1 MLIDARSLADD
12 SEFACDLC
20 VVGAG
25 PAGIA
30 IVNRLRESG
39 LSIVLIESGGFELD
53 VETQKLSH
61 GENRGHPYY
70 PLDAC
75 RFRVFGGSSYHWG
88 GWCRPLDVVDFERKE
103 WSAGSGWPIDEESL
117 RPYYSD
123 TARLFELPN
132 SHFDIPSLLDRLPA
146 PFAFEDSN
154 FESAVVQYSPRTKFG
169 EAYRP
174 QLLAAGNVT
183 TLLRANV
190 IGIELSSDSMRV
202 ELLRAASLNGHRIT
216 IRPRAVVLAT
226 GGLENA
232 RVLLSSQKDRPAGLG
247 NESDL
252 VGRYFMEHLHV
263 PVGHLRASKAAGD
276 WSLYRGSNFN
286 NVRVRGLIVP
296 TAAARNRHRLLA
308 TSISLEPA
316 IHSVGKQQLIR
327 PTALG
332 YGAIRAYRYARAGW
346 LGPLVKTLGRAV
358 AFAAT
363 LPTRYRTLD
372 MALAAR
378 SANEARD
385 GYGPLFSLFVR
396 AEQAPDPA
404 SRVTLSNR
412 RDALGVPEIVLD
424 WRVNQTDTSSVLQW
438 LELLKQDVSARGL
451 GEIILPPEGW
461 QNQIS
466 GGPHHMGT
474 TRMSRDPR
482 HGVVD
487 EHCRVHSVDNLYIA
501 GSSVFATGGYANPTF
516 TLVALALRLA
526 DTLSARLR
534 KPILGAAQS
543 AP

>member
-1 MLIDARSLADD
+1 MLLDVRSVSDG

-39 LSIVLIESGGFELD
+39 LSIIVTESGGFDLD
-53 VETQKLSH
+53 FETQKLSK
-61 GENRGHPYY
+61 GESRGHPYY

-88 GWCRPLDVVDFERKE
+88 GWCCPLDAVDFERKD
-103 WSAGSGWPIDEESL
+103 WLARSGWPIGEESL
-117 RPYYSD
+117 KPYYAD
-123 TARLFELPN
+123 TARLLELPN
-132 SHFDIPSLLDRLPA
+132 SHFDMQSWQHRLPA
-146 PFAFEDSN
+146 PFAFEGSN
-154 FESAVVQYSPRTKFG
+154 FENAVIQYSPRTNFG

-174 QLLAAGNVT
+174 QLLAADNVT

-190 IGIELSSDSMRV
+190 IGIELSPGSRSVGFLRV
-202 ELLRAASLNGHRIT
+202 ASLNGRRCT

-232 RVLLSSQKDRPAGLG
+232 RLLLSSQKDQPAGLG
-247 NESDL
+247 NEFDL
-252 VGRYFMEHLHV
+252 VGRFFMEHLHV
-263 PVGHLRASKAAGD
+263 PVAHLRASKAASD
-276 WSLYRGSNFN
+276 RSFYRRSNVAN
-286 NVRVRGLIVP
+286 SKVRGLIVP
-296 TAAARNRHRLLA
+296 TAAARIRHRLLA
-308 TSISLEPA
+308 TSISLESA
-316 IHSVGKQQLIR
+316 SHSVGKQQLIR
-327 PTALG
+327 PSALG
-332 YGAIRAYRYARAGW
+332 YGALRSYRYARAGW
-346 LGPLVKTLGRAV
+346 LGPLVRAFGRGV
-358 AFAAT
+358 AFAAS

-372 MALAAR
+372 MAR
-378 SANEARD
+378 SVGAGNESPN
-385 GYGPLFSLFVR
+385 GNGPIFSLYVR

-404 SRVTLSNR
+404 SRVALSNR
-412 RDALGVPEIVLD
+412 RDALGVPEILLD
-424 WRVNQTDTSSVLQW
+424 WRVNQADTSSVLQW

-451 GEIILPPEGW
+451 GEIMLPSEGW
-461 QNQIS
+461 QHGIS

-474 TRMSRDPR
+474 TRMSSDPR

-534 KPILGAAQS
+534 KPFLGAARS